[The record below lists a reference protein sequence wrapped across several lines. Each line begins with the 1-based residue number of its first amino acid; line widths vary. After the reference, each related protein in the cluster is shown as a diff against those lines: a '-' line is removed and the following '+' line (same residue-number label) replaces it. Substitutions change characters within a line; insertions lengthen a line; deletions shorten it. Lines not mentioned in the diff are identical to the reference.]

1 MSKLLERMSTVKDLP
16 EITLGTLV
24 ESLEDDSLLV
34 ICLISILPFMQP
46 IPIPGLSSL
55 LGFVAMLQGIAL
67 MTIGRALL
75 TKRMKSVVI
84 SKERFEMIYQ
94 AAIKFTKYSSKL
106 SFWSHPKTNSKIV
119 HIICGIS
126 ITLAAGFL
134 SLPLPI
140 PFSNFIPAIS
150 IAFICFGLLEDDV
163 LLILMG
169 LLITSGV
176 IWMGIF
182 SYHII
187 LEQFPSLM
195 SILQR

>member
-1 MSKLLERMSTVKDLP
+1 MSKLLERIESVKDHP
-16 EITLGTLV
+16 QITLGELV
-24 ESLEDDSLLV
+24 ESLKDDSLLV

-46 IPIPGLSSL
+46 IPLPGLSSL

-67 MTIGRALL
+67 MTLGKALL
-75 TKRMKSVVI
+75 TKKMKSVVI
-84 SKERFEMIYQ
+84 SQERFHLIYQ
-94 AAIKFTKYSSKL
+94 AAVKFTHYSKML
-106 SFWSHPKTNSKIV
+106 SYWTHPKTNSKIV
-119 HIICGIS
+119 HIICGASIVIS
-126 ITLAAGFL
+126 AGFL

-140 PFSNFIPAIS
+140 PFSNFIPALS
-150 IAFICFGLLEDDV
+150 IAFICLGLLEDDV

-182 SYHII
+182 SYQIL
-187 LEQFPSLM
+187 LEQFPSIM